1 MGASFPLPSLQIPQ
15 RPLGELL
22 RIVQRRLEA
31 LDLDFTRIVFVH
43 HEASTDLLSTNCET
57 GADGGPTGRHRQRA
71 RVLHDLER
79 ELDPASHPSRWLLAE
94 GWRASLTPPLFHR
107 NRLLGFLFLDA
118 TRAGAFD
125 PRAMA
130 ALEPHLELLLL
141 RISNHFSDHF
151 NDLASLDSSLAQLLE
166 IAKLRDQE
174 TATHMERVSRYSR
187 LIALQLET
195 QRTLPAEFSENLHR
209 FAAFHDLGKIEI
221 PDRILLKPEPLS
233 REERLVM
240 QGHVVI
246 GMALV
251 EKLITAMGL
260 EDDPGIDLLRQVVAH
275 HHESLDGSGYPAR
288 LRGEEVSLAGR
299 IVAVADIY
307 DALTQARPYKPAFS
321 EPHAVQMLR
330 TMVQAGKLDGDC
342 VDALLRSDDQRQA
355 IRLGHAAGGAWEG
368 NRPPEQA
375 GVPYDPPIPPAWVSA
390 DEHCGFS

>member
-1 MGASFPLPSLQIPQ
+1 LAASFPLPSLQIPQ

-94 GWRASLTPPLFHR
+94 GWRASLTLPLFHR

-209 FAAFHDLGKIEI
+209 FAAFHDLGKIGI

-246 GMALV
+246 GVALV

-330 TMVQAGKLDGDC
+330 TMVQAGKLDGEC

-375 GVPYDPPIPPAWVSA
+375 GVPYDPPIPPDWVSA